1 MMPQER
7 LGRKGIPRP
16 GIRCPASI
24 LTAGWEAGFPDEQD
38 QALEELSVC
47 VRVTGN
53 PQTAPCAAQ
62 PSRMSPRSKG
72 LGCSCPLQR
81 WTMTRPSGWGWQ
93 HSHPACLH
101 QHPITVPVPGVTLC
115 CATKGPRTPGFPSVC
130 SPSVPCSTGKRG
142 HIRPQRPEGLT
153 WLVGLCMLWGTEQHG
168 SNMPAPLH
176 ATRHP
181 S

>member
-1 MMPQER
+1 MPQKR
-7 LGRKGIPRP
+7 LRREGIPRP
-16 GIRCPASI
+16 DIRCPASI
-24 LTAGWEAGFPDEQD
+24 LTARWEAGFPDEQD
-38 QALEELSVC
+38 WALEELSVC
-47 VRVTGN
+47 VRMTGN

-62 PSRMSPRSKG
+62 PSHTSPRSKG

-81 WTMTRPSGWGWQ
+81 WTMTRPSGWGWR

-101 QHPITVPVPGVTLC
+101 QHPIAVPMPRVTLC
-115 CATKGPRTPGFPSVC
+115 CATRGPRTPGFPDAC
-130 SPSVPCSTGKRG
+130 SPSVPPSAALAKGLG
-142 HIRPQRPEGLT
+142 RPQRPEGLT
-153 WLVGLCMLWGTEQHG
+153 CLVGLCMLWGTEQHD